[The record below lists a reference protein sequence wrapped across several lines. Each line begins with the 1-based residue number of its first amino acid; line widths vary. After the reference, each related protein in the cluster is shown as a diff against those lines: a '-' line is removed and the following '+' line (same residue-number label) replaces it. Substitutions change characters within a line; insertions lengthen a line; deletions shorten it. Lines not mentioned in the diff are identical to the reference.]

1 MADEIRVTSL
11 LAFRINALAKEKYLR
26 LDARKKRIVKLA
38 LESLIFSLSDDKENF
53 EKVAKELNIELIR
66 DNITPASINININYN
81 ENKPKAE
88 AKVNVTIELSDLINK
103 LNELWNEVKV
113 RNKDIQRNN
122 AIVLPPARIK
132 EFDELIAKIMKKL
145 VN

>member
-1 MADEIRVTSL
+1 MSETKFSTRIE
-11 LAFRINALAKEKYLR
+11 FRISVLAKEKYLK

-53 EKVAKELNIELIR
+53 EKVAKELGIELVK
-66 DNITPASINININYN
+66 DNITPSINININYN

-88 AKVNVTIELSDLINK
+88 AKVNVTIDLSDLINK

>member
-88 AKVNVTIELSDLINK
+88 AKVNVTIDLSDLINK

>member
-113 RNKDIQRNN
+113 RNRDIQRNN
-122 AIVLPPARIK
+122 AVVLPPARIK